1 MNLQRLLLI
10 AFLLLGATGIW
21 SQNRIQINIP
31 TVEEETQYIW
41 RNIQDISFF
50 EQHNYALSLPPGSL
64 LEQLKNKAKNNQLR
78 QEDYEELLDLMR
90 NEVYDSRD
98 YQDGY
103 QKIEDQRD
111 LINKMINRI
120 DKCKR
125 DWPFKAFDT
134 YQINLTLYGPG
145 GSYHP
150 DDGSILIFTTPQGQ
164 FKQYDNPANTIIHEM
179 IHIGIEA
186 SIIQQL
192 KVPHP
197 LKERIVDLY
206 VQLNFHKELPDYRIQ
221 NMGDKRI
228 DQYLNKK
235 KQLKHLHQ
243 IIETFMKENQQ

>member
-1 MNLQRLLLI
+1 MVSRI
-10 AFLLLGATGIW
+10 GECIW
-21 SQNRIQINIP
+21 
-31 TVEEETQYIW
+31 
-41 RNIQDISFF
+41 
-50 EQHNYALSLPPGSL
+50 H
-64 LEQLKNKAKNNQLR
+64 
-78 QEDYEELLDLMR
+78 
-90 NEVYDSRD
+90 
-98 YQDGY
+98 
-103 QKIEDQRD
+103 
-111 LINKMINRI
+111 
-120 DKCKR
+120 
-125 DWPFKAFDT
+125 WPFKAFDND
-134 YQINLTLYGPG
+134 QINLTQYGSG

-164 FKQYDNPANTIIHEM
+164 FKQYDNPANTNIHEI

-192 KVPHP
+192 KVPHT

-206 VQLNFHKELPDYRIQ
+206 VQLSFHKELPDYRIQ